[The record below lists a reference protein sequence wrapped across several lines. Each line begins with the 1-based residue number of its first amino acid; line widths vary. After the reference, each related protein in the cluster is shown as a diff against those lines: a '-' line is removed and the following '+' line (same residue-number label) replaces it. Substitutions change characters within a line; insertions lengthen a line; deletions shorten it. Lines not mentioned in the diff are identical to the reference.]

1 MRKPKRDSVK
11 QGKTNSSSTPPGT
24 DALSIIPPA
33 PATPVRVRLPLDET
47 VDDVLSASSGIHQ
60 LITDAIKSADA
71 HSESMVSLSVSDLK
85 KIKKQASKINKSTAL
100 YAREL
105 FKRENRFLIEAH
117 ILRAAIRRDTTD
129 RDATRSAIY
138 TTLRDKYAQQS
149 AEHAASSSKDAE
161 EKQTPLDKTLLLT
174 SRMQISILDLAPGG
188 ASSLL
193 PGSALLEKMEKFKD
207 NRIL

>member
-11 QGKTNSSSTPPGT
+11 QGKTNSGSTPPGT
-24 DALSIIPPA
+24 DALCTIPPA
-33 PATPVRVRLPLDET
+33 PATPSRVRLPLDET

-71 HSESMVSLSVSDLK
+71 HSESMVKISVADLK

-138 TTLRDKYAQQS
+138 TLLRDKYAQQS

-161 EKQTPLDKTLLLT
+161 THQNPLDKTLLLT
-174 SRMQISILDLAPGG
+174 SRMQISMLELAPGG

-193 PGSALLEKMEKFKD
+193 PGSALLEKMEKHKD